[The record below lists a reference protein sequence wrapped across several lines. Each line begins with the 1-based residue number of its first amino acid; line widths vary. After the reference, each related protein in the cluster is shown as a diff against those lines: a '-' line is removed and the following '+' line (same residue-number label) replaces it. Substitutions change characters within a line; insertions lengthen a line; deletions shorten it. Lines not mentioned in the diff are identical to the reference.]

1 MKQCTTKQVHNS
13 NERMQLILSVSDN
26 SILSDICLNNRRNLS
41 LIIFWPLQ
49 KKKSKKCRPL
59 PSMIAAMLRTAEG
72 KIILN
77 MLLAVSA
84 RQLHEI
90 CVKETKNNCIKENT
104 PLLSRFRFQFW
115 PKKLLDK
122 CCCELHRM
130 YESEIHEQQRYIRKF
145 SPDNQYC
152 APLYAYV
159 RCLAVQFKEYSAFV
173 SMDDECKIKCK
184 QVLVARGTVCQAP
197 DHDMTC
203 ITLVPTIV
211 LTLDIPDNVDKSWYR
226 GIPHVYLTITAT
238 KPSSALRNTVEI
250 ENVLHQNLV
259 VKRTSHLLS
268 YFTLMVAQIIVLNFC
283 QLK

>member
-1 MKQCTTKQVHNS
+1 
-13 NERMQLILSVSDN
+13 MQLILFVSDD
-26 SILSDICLNNRRNLS
+26 SILSDICFNNHRNLPFDDF
-41 LIIFWPLQ
+41 LA
-49 KKKSKKCRPL
+49 
-59 PSMIAAMLRTAEG
+59 IAEKEIEKMQATAVDDCCHAEKTAEG
-72 KIILN
+72 EIILN
-77 MLLAVSA
+77 MFLAVSA
-84 RQLHEI
+84 RQLYEI

-173 SMDDECKIKCK
+173 SMDDKCKRKCK
-184 QVLVARGTVCQAP
+184 QVIVARGTVCQAP

-203 ITLVPTIV
+203 ITLVPTIA